1 MTPVQKLAGVVVL
14 VLVLMASAAG
24 VTWQV
29 QDWRMGEKLAEQAS
43 LHKDDLA
50 TISNAAAN
58 QVRTEQDK
66 RLATEQA
73 LATSDQQHTKE
84 ISDAQRNQARLRDRL
99 ATSDLR
105 LSVLLDATDPASGCN
120 VPSAPGAVGVVHAV
134 RRAQL
139 DPAHAQRILAIT
151 SDGDRGLIALRACQ
165 AYVRVVSGS
174 RLRGGQASEPP
185 MPEAPEQH

>member
-1 MTPVQKLAGVVVL
+1 MTPVQKLAGLVVL
-14 VLVLMASAAG
+14 ILVLMAAASC

-29 QDWRMGEKLAEQAS
+29 QDLRMGKKLAEQAG

-50 TISNAAAN
+50 AISNAAAA
-58 QVRTEQDK
+58 QARAEQDK

-84 ISDAQRNQARLRDRL
+84 LSDAQRNQARLRDRL

-105 LSVLLDATDPASGCN
+105 LSVLLEDSASGCN
-120 VPSAPGAVGVVHAV
+120 VPAATGTTGVVHAA

-139 DPAHAQRILAIT
+139 DPAHAQRIIGIT
-151 SDGDRGLIALRACQ
+151 DAGDQGLIALRACQ
-165 AYVRVVSGS
+165 AYVRTV
-174 RLRGGQASEPP
+174 
-185 MPEAPEQH
+185 AP

>member
-1 MTPVQKLAGVVVL
+1 VTPVQKLAGLVVL
-14 VLVLMASAAG
+14 IVVLMAGAAG

-29 QDWRMGEKLAEQAS
+29 QDWRMGKKLAEQAAQFQT
-43 LHKDDLA
+43 DLSA
-50 TISNAAAN
+50 ISNAAAA
-58 QVRTEQDK
+58 QARREQDK

-84 ISDAQRNQARLRDRL
+84 LSDAQRNQARLRDQL
-99 ATSDLR
+99 ATADVR
-105 LSVLLDATDPASGCN
+105 LSVLLEDSASGCN
-120 VPSAPGAVGVVHAV
+120 VPSAPGAVGVVHAAP
-134 RRAQL
+134 RAQL

-185 MPEAPEQH
+185 MPEAPEQY